1 MRKQKFHAGISTMG
15 KNSTEIIP
23 SHSPEMFV
31 GQKVPPVSFSILKK
45 SPKLIEDDN
54 VKNLPN
60 REEEEETSPYE
71 ITQSGD

>member
-54 VKNLPN
+54 VKNLRMKSPN
-60 REEEEETSPYE
+60 RAINIIY
-71 ITQSGD
+71 ITYS